1 LILIFNFKQLK
12 LTLPVWEDQQD
23 FYKSFKTILS
33 IITKRFSLVK
43 LFLERHFKPMCKSNV
58 IFLFIAMII
67 RFNAKELSI
76 MLYLERQNLYK
87 FLTGLNRSTFLG
99 TFINNSQEIGHSV
112 FTFHFLHQWAFWEST
127 FNSISATKLLSTL
140 RLLLQEQFH

>member
-1 LILIFNFKQLK
+1 M
-12 LTLPVWEDQQD
+12 TLSVWEDQQD

-43 LFLERHFKPMCKSNV
+43 LFLERHFKPICKLNV
-58 IFLFIAMII
+58 TSLFIAMII
-67 RFNAKELSI
+67 RFNVKELSI
-76 MLYLERQNLYK
+76 MLYLERQNLCK

-127 FNSISATKLLSTL
+127 FNSISATKLSSRLK
-140 RLLLQEQFH
+140 LLLRELIH